1 MIGLALATGGTW
13 AMITG
18 APRNSPPLIAGG
30 VIAVT
35 VGALLLVP
43 FVVWLLGRFA
53 SAVPLSLRIGWRD
66 LDRNRSRTAAAAA
79 AAAIAIAVPFA
90 VATFTSSLSSTWR
103 PQLPDDTISFAGEFM
118 FENNA
123 DVTRNEVEAAAAPLL
138 AVVSN
143 LEALAIDIPIDI
155 EATARDQQ
163 LGGQGSAPY
172 SVRAI
177 RQSGTR
183 GVFTAIATDDLLDAM
198 GLEPPAP
205 GVDVLTTSVDQLDL
219 PDDVVMERRT
229 ARFDGFPDV
238 LLMNEIE
245 GVSFDDPISGGWY
258 LQKDA
263 PFTRNEL
270 DRMEAIAETSPSWLF
285 VSGHETPPPFL
296 AIRLGALATAG
307 LLGLSVVAVS
317 VALIRTEN
325 QADARSLN
333 AIGAPPGTSRSI
345 GAATAAGLAAIAIVI
360 AVPAA
365 FAVLSSVYLNPDE
378 EFDFVIPWIE
388 LIGTGVLIPAF
399 AAAGGW
405 LLTTTQVRRASS

>member
-1 MIGLALATGGTW
+1 LFIV
-13 AMITG
+13 
-18 APRNSPPLIAGG
+18 GG
-30 VIAVT
+30 VIAIV

-43 FVVWLLGRFA
+43 FIVSLLGRFA
-53 SAVPLSLRIGWRD
+53 GAVPLPVRIGWRD

-90 VATFTSSLSSTWR
+90 VATFVSSLSSTWR
-103 PQLPDDTISFAGEFM
+103 PQLPNDTVTFSGEFM
-118 FENNA
+118 FDSDA
-123 DVTRNEVEAAAAPLL
+123 DVTRESVEAAAAALRD
-138 AVVSN
+138 VVSN
-143 LEALAIDIPIDI
+143 LEVLGIDMPTDL
-155 EATARDQQ
+155 EASVRNQQEGTAR
-163 LGGQGSAPY
+163 SVPY

-205 GVDVLTTSVDQLDL
+205 GVDVLTTSVGQLDL
-219 PDDVVMERRT
+219 PDNVVVERRT

-245 GVSFDDPISGGWY
+245 GVSFDDPSPGGWY
-258 LQKDA
+258 LQKPT
-263 PFTRNEL
+263 PFTRNEI
-270 DRMEAIAETSPSWLF
+270 DRMEAIAEASPDWLF
-285 VSGHETPPPFL
+285 VSGNETTPPFF
-296 AIRLGALATAG
+296 AIRLGILAIAG
-307 LLGLSVVAVS
+307 LLGLSVVALA
-317 VALIRTEN
+317 VALIRTES

-345 GAATAAGLAAIAIVI
+345 GAATAAGLAAIAIAV

-365 FAVLSSVYLNPDE
+365 FAVLSGVYLNPDE